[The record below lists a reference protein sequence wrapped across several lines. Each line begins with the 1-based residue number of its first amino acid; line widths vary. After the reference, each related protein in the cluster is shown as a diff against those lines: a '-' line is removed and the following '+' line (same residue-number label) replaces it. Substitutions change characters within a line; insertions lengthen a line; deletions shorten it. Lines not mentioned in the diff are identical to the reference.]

1 MTIWK
6 KCSKIV
12 IYWSMT
18 VSHYSWVIAENCHW
32 PVNDSFALQ
41 LGNCRK
47 LSLTSQWQYGR
58 SVQKLSLTGQWQ
70 FRITVGLSQ
79 KIVIDQSM
87 TIWKKCS
94 KIVIDWSMTVSHY
107 SWVIAEN
114 CHWPVNDSLQE
125 VFKNCHLLVND
136 SFALQLGNCR
146 KLSLTGQWQFR
157 ITVG

>member
-1 MTIWK
+1 MTVCK

-41 LGNCRK
+41 LGNRRKLSLTSQWQFLGSLQNYHWLVNDSFALQLGNRRK

-94 KIVIDWSMTVSHY
+94 KIVIDQSMTILRLPS
-107 SWVIAEN
+107 
-114 CHWPVNDSLQE
+114 
-125 VFKNCHLLVND
+125 
-136 SFALQLGNCR
+136 R
-146 KLSLTGQWQFR
+146 LSLTSQWQFC